1 MKIAVFGGSG
11 FLGSHV
17 ADILS
22 SSGHEVIIFD
32 LLKSK
37 FLKKNQKFI
46 QGNIL
51 NFDDIKKSMPGVE
64 CVFNFIAISNL
75 NKSITDPIP
84 TINVNLLGC
93 VNLLTV
99 CKDFKVKKYVH
110 ASTIYVGGDYGGFY
124 KCSKHAAEEYIKEF
138 YKIFGLKFCIL
149 RYGTLYGSRSN
160 ADNGVYLMIKDI
172 IKKKKIIYNG
182 NEESQREYINVVDA
196 AKASIKALEKL
207 FENKTVI
214 ITGRETTKV
223 TDLLNIIKETL
234 KIKSKI
240 IFKKKDFLKNNTH
253 YTRTPYNI
261 QSDEYI
267 MKYNSNFNIDL
278 GQGIKKLIL
287 EIKSQKN
294 E

>member
-51 NFDDIKKSMPGVE
+51 NVDDIKKSMTGVE

-172 IKKKKIIYNG
+172 IKKKKNY
-182 NEESQREYINVVDA
+182 
-196 AKASIKALEKL
+196 L
-207 FENKTVI
+207 
-214 ITGRETTKV
+214 
-223 TDLLNIIKETL
+223 
-234 KIKSKI
+234 
-240 IFKKKDFLKNNTH
+240 
-253 YTRTPYNI
+253 
-261 QSDEYI
+261 
-267 MKYNSNFNIDL
+267 
-278 GQGIKKLIL
+278 
-287 EIKSQKN
+287 
-294 E
+294 